1 MTALQLAVVIL
12 AFIVG
17 ALVGHA
23 LTLRF
28 MVGFVDREY
37 YRTKRHHRRLTD
49 KP

>member
-1 MTALQLAVVIL
+1 MTAIQLAVVIL

-17 ALVGHA
+17 ALVGHV
-23 LTLRF
+23 LTLRY

-37 YRTKRHHRRLTD
+37 DRTRRHHRRLTD

>member
-12 AFIVG
+12 AFIAGVI
-17 ALVGHA
+17 AGHA
-23 LTLRF
+23 LTLRY

-37 YRTKRHHRRLTD
+37 DRTRRHHRRLTD